1 MRCPFCRNMDDR
13 VIDSRLSK
21 DGDLIRRRRECAH
34 CQRRFTTYE
43 RVEETLPLVIKKDGR
58 RELFD
63 RGKIL
68 NGLQKACEKRP
79 ISVTVLEKLIERIEQ
94 RLQESGERE
103 VLSREIGE
111 QIMLELQSLDEVAY
125 VRFASVYR
133 SFKDVNE
140 FMSEVKEL
148 LEKGQKNKKEALGAI
163 ASRRIRFHMTEDER
177 YMRLALSLARK
188 GLGTT
193 SPNPMVGAVVVKGKT
208 IVGQGIPSS
217 RGRAPRRNPGPPPGR
232 GEGSGSDALSQLGA
246 L

>member
-1 MRCPFCRNMDDR
+1 MDDR

-68 NGLQKACEKRP
+68 TGLQKACEKRP

-111 QIMLELQSLDEVAY
+111 QIMQELQNLDEVAY

-140 FMSEVKEL
+140 FMNEVKEL
-148 LEKGQKNKKEALGAI
+148 LEKGQKNKKE
-163 ASRRIRFHMTEDER
+163 
-177 YMRLALSLARK
+177 
-188 GLGTT
+188 
-193 SPNPMVGAVVVKGKT
+193 
-208 IVGQGIPSS
+208 
-217 RGRAPRRNPGPPPGR
+217 
-232 GEGSGSDALSQLGA
+232 
-246 L
+246 

>member
-1 MRCPFCRNMDDR
+1 MDDR

-21 DGDLIRRRRECAH
+21 DGDLIRRRRECSH

-79 ISVTVLEKLIERIEQ
+79 ISVTILEKLVERIEQ

-103 VLSREIGE
+103 VHSREIGE
-111 QIMLELQSLDEVAY
+111 QIMRELQSLDEVAY

-148 LEKGQKNKKEALGAI
+148 LEKGQKEKKEEK
-163 ASRRIRFHMTEDER
+163 R
-177 YMRLALSLARK
+177 
-188 GLGTT
+188 
-193 SPNPMVGAVVVKGKT
+193 
-208 IVGQGIPSS
+208 
-217 RGRAPRRNPGPPPGR
+217 
-232 GEGSGSDALSQLGA
+232 
-246 L
+246 

>member
-1 MRCPFCRNMDDR
+1 LRCPFCRNMDDR

-68 NGLQKACEKRP
+68 TGLQKACEKRP
-79 ISVTVLEKLIERIEQ
+79 ISVTILEKLIERIEQ

-103 VLSREIGE
+103 ILSREIGE
-111 QIMLELQSLDEVAY
+111 QIMLELQNLDEIAY

-140 FMSEVKEL
+140 FMNEVKEL
-148 LEKGQKNKKEALGAI
+148 LEKGQKNKKE
-163 ASRRIRFHMTEDER
+163 
-177 YMRLALSLARK
+177 
-188 GLGTT
+188 
-193 SPNPMVGAVVVKGKT
+193 
-208 IVGQGIPSS
+208 
-217 RGRAPRRNPGPPPGR
+217 
-232 GEGSGSDALSQLGA
+232 
-246 L
+246 

>member
-1 MRCPFCRNMDDR
+1 MDDR

-21 DGDLIRRRRECAH
+21 DGDLIRRRRECSH

-79 ISVTVLEKLIERIEQ
+79 ISVNVLEKLIERIEQ

-111 QIMLELQSLDEVAY
+111 QIMLELQNLDEIAY

-140 FMSEVKEL
+140 FMNEVKEL
-148 LEKGQKNKKEALGAI
+148 LEKGQKNKKE
-163 ASRRIRFHMTEDER
+163 
-177 YMRLALSLARK
+177 
-188 GLGTT
+188 
-193 SPNPMVGAVVVKGKT
+193 
-208 IVGQGIPSS
+208 
-217 RGRAPRRNPGPPPGR
+217 
-232 GEGSGSDALSQLGA
+232 
-246 L
+246 

>member
-68 NGLQKACEKRP
+68 TGLQKACEKRP
-79 ISVTVLEKLIERIEQ
+79 ISVTILEKLIERIEQ

-111 QIMLELQSLDEVAY
+111 QIMLELQNLDEVAY

-140 FMSEVKEL
+140 FMNEVKEL
-148 LEKGQKNKKEALGAI
+148 LEKGQKEKKEEK
-163 ASRRIRFHMTEDER
+163 R
-177 YMRLALSLARK
+177 
-188 GLGTT
+188 
-193 SPNPMVGAVVVKGKT
+193 
-208 IVGQGIPSS
+208 
-217 RGRAPRRNPGPPPGR
+217 
-232 GEGSGSDALSQLGA
+232 
-246 L
+246 

>member
-21 DGDLIRRRRECAH
+21 DGDLIRRRRECSH

-103 VLSREIGE
+103 VHSREIGE
-111 QIMLELQSLDEVAY
+111 QIMRELQSLDEVAY

-148 LEKGQKNKKEALGAI
+148 LEKGQKNK
-163 ASRRIRFHMTEDER
+163 
-177 YMRLALSLARK
+177 
-188 GLGTT
+188 
-193 SPNPMVGAVVVKGKT
+193 
-208 IVGQGIPSS
+208 
-217 RGRAPRRNPGPPPGR
+217 
-232 GEGSGSDALSQLGA
+232 
-246 L
+246 